1 MEVSFSPFKPGNLS
15 MPVFTSIQE
24 TLTLNFFYFSIKTM
38 QHLSCQLFLFS
49 FSLAKKHLSCRF
61 FGFLLNSCQYFG
73 SFCNNKNCFM
83 YRFLL
88 LLLKVY
94 LFLFYSL
101 KETQSSKFV
110 IIASNCF
117 FFLLLFRSNIKGDKG
132 KDFKNGPS
140 KA

>member
-1 MEVSFSPFKPGNLS
+1 MDIGN
-15 MPVFTSIQE
+15 PVMDIGNPVMDIRNPVMDIGNPVMNIGNPDIE
-24 TLTLNFFYFSIKTM
+24 FFYFSIKTM
-38 QHLSCQLFLFS
+38 QHLSCQLFLLS

-117 FFLLLFRSNIKGDKG
+117 FFPFFVEKQY
-132 KDFKNGPS
+132 
-140 KA
+140 

>member
-1 MEVSFSPFKPGNLS
+1 MTKGNAFTQGFSFQMKKRNPVMDNYIGN
-15 MPVFTSIQE
+15 PDIE
-24 TLTLNFFYFSIKTM
+24 FFYFSIKTM

-117 FFLLLFRSNIKGDKG
+117 FFPFVVEKQY
-132 KDFKNGPS
+132 
-140 KA
+140 

>member
-1 MEVSFSPFKPGNLS
+1 MTKGNAFTQGFSFQMKKRNPVMDNYIGN
-15 MPVFTSIQE
+15 PDIE
-24 TLTLNFFYFSIKTM
+24 FFYFSIKTM

-117 FFLLLFRSNIKGDKG
+117 FFSFCCWEAILKVTKGR
-132 KDFKNGPS
+132 NS
-140 KA
+140 